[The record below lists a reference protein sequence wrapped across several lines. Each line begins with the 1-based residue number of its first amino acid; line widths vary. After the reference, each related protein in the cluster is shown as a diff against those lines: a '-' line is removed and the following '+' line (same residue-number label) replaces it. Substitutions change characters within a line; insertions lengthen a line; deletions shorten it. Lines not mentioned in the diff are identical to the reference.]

1 MIFTHP
7 ELITVKEAA
16 ALLRYDEDT
25 VWRKIRRGE
34 IPGVHHHGRSIR
46 IDRTALF
53 ALPPAPVDESG
64 RV

>member
-16 ALLRYDEDT
+16 AILRYDEDT
-25 VWRKIRRGE
+25 VWRKIRKGE
-34 IPGVHHHGRSIR
+34 IPGVVHHGRSIR

-53 ALPPAPVDESG
+53 RLTPA
-64 RV
+64 RVEEQRP